1 MTDPHRPLRLV
12 QIGLGGWGRSWKT
25 VVDDQPGV
33 QPVAYVDASE
43 DALAATRALGVPAG
57 LCFTTLSDALHTR
70 PDVALVTTSAA
81 GHAPVAQAALEAGLH
96 VLVEKPFAP
105 TLAEAARVTR
115 LAEER
120 GLTLMVAQNYRHH
133 PAPRLAARLVE
144 GGRLGDVT
152 LAEIDFRRGATRTAP
167 PASPHH
173 TIDHPLLLDMAVP
186 PFRPRADGPRARGAR
201 RDGPRGPARLE
212 PLPRPARR
220 VRHPRTE
227 RRRTRELP
235 RKLDQR
241 GTRHAVGGEWRVE
254 GERGELAWTS
264 RGDPGVPDRVRLRP
278 PGGRARAVTLPS
290 VASLDRAG
298 VLAAFSEAVRAGT
311 EPESSGRD
319 NLGTLAVTLAAIRSA
334 ERGRRVALTELHDEQ
349 NEAQQNEQEASP

>member
-1 MTDPHRPLRLV
+1 
-12 QIGLGGWGRSWKT
+12 
-25 VVDDQPGV
+25 
-33 QPVAYVDASE
+33 
-43 DALAATRALGVPAG
+43 
-57 LCFTTLSDALHTR
+57 
-70 PDVALVTTSAA
+70 
-81 GHAPVAQAALEAGLH
+81 
-96 VLVEKPFAP
+96 
-105 TLAEAARVTR
+105 
-115 LAEER
+115 
-120 GLTLMVAQNYRHH
+120 MVAQNYRHH

-173 TIDHPLLLDMAVP
+173 TIEHPLLLDMAVHHFDLVRMVLGREVLAVTVHPVQPDWSPYRDP
-186 PFRPRADGPRARGAR
+186 PAAYATLELSGGGVVSYRGSWISAGPVTPWA
-201 RDGPRGPARLE
+201 
-212 PLPRPARR
+212 
-220 VRHPRTE
+220 
-227 RRRTRELP
+227 
-235 RKLDQR
+235 
-241 GTRHAVGGEWRVE
+241 GEWRVE

-298 VLAAFSEAVRAGT
+298 VLTAFSEAVRAGA

-334 ERGRRVALTELHDEQ
+334 EGGRRVVLTELHDEQ
-349 NEAQQNEQEASP
+349 NEAQQTEQEPSP